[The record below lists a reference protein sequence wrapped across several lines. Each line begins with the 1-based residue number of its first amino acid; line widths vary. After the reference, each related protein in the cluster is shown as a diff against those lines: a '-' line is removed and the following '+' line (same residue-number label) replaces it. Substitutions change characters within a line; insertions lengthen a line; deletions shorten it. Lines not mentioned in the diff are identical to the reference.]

1 MDWIWKIGSRLND
14 RYWKKGVNLSSSI
27 KTMKGSIMRKRMVL
41 LFWIVLLSMTGS
53 LVFAQDRQG
62 DLKKGK
68 AIYQQHCLRCH
79 GISGSGDGLEA
90 AFLTIPPANL
100 LSDQSRLKS
109 DLELLMIITHGS
121 IYSPMHGWGDRLTEG
136 EMWDVL
142 EYIRFLAP
150 FKAIAR
156 VQ

>member
-1 MDWIWKIGSRLND
+1 
-14 RYWKKGVNLSSSI
+14 
-27 KTMKGSIMRKRMVL
+27 MRKRMFL
-41 LFWIVLLSMTGS
+41 LLWIVLLGMTGS

-62 DLKKGK
+62 DLKSGE

-79 GISGSGDGLEA
+79 GIGGSGDGPEA
-90 AFLTIPPANL
+90 AYLTVPPANL
-100 LSDQSRLKS
+100 LSGQSRLKS
-109 DLELLMIITHGS
+109 DVELYMIIAHGS
-121 IYSPMHGWGDRLTEG
+121 IYSPMHGWRDRLTESQ
-136 EMWDVL
+136 MWDVL